1 MEEYIFP
8 EGLDEERIAIA
19 KRLAQFA
26 ATADMADVLRLD
38 TIIQTTA
45 NIRATDAQRAAQE
58 RAG

>member
-1 MEEYIFP
+1 MEAYIFP
-8 EGLDEERIAIA
+8 EGLDEQRLAIA

-26 ATADMADVLRLD
+26 ATAEMADVLRLD

-45 NIRATDAQRAAQE
+45 NIRATDAQQAQE